1 MEYTMSMFRE
11 DYAECKNQLAKLGYE
26 LQDDIPLV
34 FNNRVTKAYGR
45 CFVQRNRYTGNSWV
59 TKIELSTKLFG
70 CSNRDEI
77 KNTVMHECIHAIP
90 ECHNMGHK
98 GAWKRIANEVNRAY
112 GYDIS
117 RTNSREDTE
126 AYAEFVAQ
134 NRSNY
139 TVKCEKC
146 GKEWHYQR
154 MSNCVKNPSGY
165 IHTTC
170 GGHLVRVK

>member
-1 MEYTMSMFRE
+1 MDYTMAMFKE
-11 DYAECKNQLAKLGYE
+11 DYAECKNQLSALGYE

-34 FNNRVTKAYGR
+34 FNNRVTKSYGR
-45 CFVQRNRYTGNSWV
+45 CFVQRNRYTGDSWV

-70 CSNRDEI
+70 CSSREEI
-77 KNTVMHECIHAIP
+77 KNTVMHDAIHAIP
-90 ECHNMGHK
+90 ECHGQGHK
-98 GAWKRIANEVNRAY
+98 GAWKRIANEVNRKY

-117 RTNSREDTE
+117 RTNGREDTE
-126 AYAEFVAQ
+126 AYAEFIAQ

-146 GKEWHYQR
+146 GHEWHYQR
-154 MSNCVKNPSGY
+154 MSNCVKNPSRY
-165 IHTTC
+165 THTGC